1 MLNHPKK
8 PVENSESGARV
19 RSNSVATEKVPCKC
33 PNTNLT
39 AVERPAEL
47 NYFGKVQV
55 EIVPE
60 KEALNTVLTDENS
73 VRDMVQELLELL
85 CKYLK
90 RFFILNIRTIITNF
104 SE

>member
-1 MLNHPKK
+1 MLNHPEK

-60 KEALNTVLTDENS
+60 KTALNEVLTDENS
-73 VRDMVQELLELL
+73 VRDMVQELTELL
-85 CKYLK
+85 CKY
-90 RFFILNIRTIITNF
+90 F
-104 SE
+104 